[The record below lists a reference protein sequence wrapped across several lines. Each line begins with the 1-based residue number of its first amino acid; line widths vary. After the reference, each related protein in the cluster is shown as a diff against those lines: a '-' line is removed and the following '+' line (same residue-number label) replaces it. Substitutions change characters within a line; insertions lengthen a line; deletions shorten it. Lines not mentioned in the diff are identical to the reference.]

1 MNNRLPKI
9 ISYIAPTLVVAMF
22 FIIDRYLKQIAISL
36 PSQQSY
42 SIIGNFFN
50 FYFTPNNYIA
60 FSIPL
65 SGHFLNYIII
75 ILICFLVIYLIAS
88 IKKGA
93 SRYELVGLA
102 LMILGA
108 ISNIVDRF
116 SHGFVVDYLLLRYFT
131 VFNLA
136 DVMIC
141 LGAIILIYK
150 NLNKPKQ

>member
-1 MNNRLPKI
+1 
-9 ISYIAPTLVVAMF
+9 
-22 FIIDRYLKQIAISL
+22 
-36 PSQQSY
+36 
-42 SIIGNFFN
+42 
-50 FYFTPNNYIA
+50 
-60 FSIPL
+60 
-65 SGHFLNYIII
+65 
-75 ILICFLVIYLIAS
+75 LVIYLIAS